1 MKTRVPHVARETLR
15 AAFRSRFVL
24 GLAALLAVVLVVL
37 PRAVGGD
44 GSPEGARRLAL
55 TWTLGLSA
63 IVLSA
68 ATLWAGCGAIAG
80 EMEERTWSALCVT
93 PAARLELW
101 LGKWAGLVALD
112 ALLLV
117 PVLFGVA
124 LQLRVRGVPAE
135 SLRPYERVAPAPSS
149 ILAEAKRSYAAAV
162 SAGAFAAETNRTP
175 EQIVHAIYHDLMEHP
190 LSLSGGGHFSWMFP
204 LPSDGPASD
213 GRPAILRLTLVSPF
227 GTAADTAGALTAL
240 TETDEIVASR
250 EISPDDNREL
260 SLDIPPA
267 SLSGLSALVLRFDNT
282 GSADAPAALF
292 HPAEDAVLLLPRG
305 TFAGNLVR
313 AGLTLLALLSTL
325 AALGTAAGALFSRPV
340 AIFVAT
346 GIVVLGL
353 VAHSDIDAD
362 LVDRDDPVAAAQPEF
377 AYAVRARRVL
387 NVVAAFTA
395 PVAEARPLD
404 RAGDDDR
411 IPARPVV
418 RAVVQDGIVLP
429 LVLGALSVVAL
440 RRRTP

>member
-24 GLAALLAVVLVVL
+24 ALAALLAVVLVVL

-44 GSPEGARRLAL
+44 GSPEGARRIAL

-63 IVLSA
+63 VVLAA

-80 EMEERTWSALCVT
+80 EMEEKTWSALCVT

-112 ALLLV
+112 AILLA
-117 PVLFGVA
+117 PVLLGVA
-124 LQLRVRGVPAE
+124 IQLRVRGVPSE
-135 SLRPYERVAPAPSS
+135 SLRPYERVMPIPSS
-149 ILAEAKRSYAAAV
+149 ILDEAKRAYTAAV

-175 EQIVHAIYHDLMEHP
+175 EQIVNAIYRDLMEHP
-190 LSLSGGGHFSWMFP
+190 LSLSGGSHFSWMFP

-240 TETDEIVASR
+240 SAAGEIVASR

-260 SLDIPPA
+260 SLDVPPEA
-267 SLSGLSALVLRFDNT
+267 LSGQSSIGLRFDNT

-292 HPAEDAVLLLPRG
+292 HPAEDAVLLLPLG
-305 TFAGNLVR
+305 TFSGNLLR

-353 VAHSDIDAD
+353 VANSDIDAD
-362 LVDRDDPVAAAQPEF
+362 ITDVTDPMVVAQPEF

-387 NVVAAFTA
+387 NGIAALTA

-404 RAGDDDR
+404 RAGDGYR
-411 IPARPVV
+411 IPTSPVAR
-418 RAVVQDGIVLP
+418 AIVQNGLALP
-429 LVLGALSVVAL
+429 IVLGALSALVL
-440 RRRTP
+440 RRREP